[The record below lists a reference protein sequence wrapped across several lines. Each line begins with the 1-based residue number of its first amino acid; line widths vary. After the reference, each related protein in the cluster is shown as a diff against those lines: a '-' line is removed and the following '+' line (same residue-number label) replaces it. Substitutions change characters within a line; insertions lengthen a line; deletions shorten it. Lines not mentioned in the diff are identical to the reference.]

1 MKKYHLSFLFVLI
14 IFANTACDAANAPR
28 PKFELYS
35 QNFNGGNPEIW
46 VTISPNGQTLQDIRI
61 EWGRNSVET
70 QPPVLYSTS
79 GLNELET
86 AIFIDAS
93 NNNIIN
99 QPIQDF
105 TEPFR
110 LYVKFGFTDLMDE
123 DEVLVYK
130 VRTTHQIQNDQ
141 GENDILY
148 TWSEQFTIDHETF
161 SVGGGN
167 GNGGGIILGETC
179 LDPIPIPTV
188 IEPQND
194 ATCVGDVGP
203 ANDNPVTVSLR
214 WEAVE
219 GIAQHEQAYQ
229 VEIRTSEN
237 ILSCAGEWQEGEP
250 NFYDSESDCSISD
263 TNTNLWSQ
271 NFPTNTKYW
280 WRVRASCLQEGG
292 ELILGEFPDEWQ
304 TFTTAYQSC
313 QNQ

>member
-1 MKKYHLSFLFVLI
+1 MKKYFLSFLLILI

-46 VTISPNGQTLQDIRI
+46 ITITPNGQTLQDIRI

-70 QPPVLYSTS
+70 QPPLLHATS
-79 GLNELET
+79 GLNELES

-99 QPIQDF
+99 QPIQEF
-105 TEPFR
+105 KEPFR
-110 LYVKFGFTDLMDE
+110 LYVKFGLTDLMDAN
-123 DEVLVYK
+123 EVLVYK
-130 VRTTHQIQNDQ
+130 VRTTHQIKDDQ

-161 SVGGGN
+161 PAGGGN

-188 IEPQND
+188 IEPQNG
-194 ATCVGDVGP
+194 ATCVGDLGP
-203 ANDNPVTVSLR
+203 RGSNLVTVSLR
-214 WEAVE
+214 WDAVE
-219 GIAQHEQAYQ
+219 GIAKHDQAYQ
-229 VEIRTSEN
+229 VEIRTSSD
-237 ILSCAGEWQEGEP
+237 ISSCVRAWQEGEP
-250 NFYDSESDCSISD
+250 NFYNSELDCSISD
-263 TNTNLWSQ
+263 INSPLWSE
-271 NFPTNTKYW
+271 NFPPNTTYQ
-280 WRVRASCLQEGG
+280 WRVRATCLEEDG
-292 ELILGEFPDEWQ
+292 ELIPGEFPSNWL
-304 TFTTAYQSC
+304 TFTTADQNC